1 MAESEDAATAT
12 GHEDFAE
19 HPGSDD
25 LATGGEPETETET
38 TDLQAI
44 LAYLIRSGQVRI
56 LTQGGMTD
64 DDEDEDDHE
73 FYGPMNPPKADPNP
87 DTSGIVDNDIQQQIL
102 QQSGRAHK
110 RSRVKLPTIPNMMQC
125 REIGSN
131 KGQMFTGGDRKAICC
146 QFLPNHMR
154 VVAKYG
160 HKAFC
165 GTFSRDGNI
174 FLNASQDQNIRI
186 YDTAQGKFDLIKTI
200 RARDVGWSVL
210 DTAFSS
216 DGYMVYS
223 SWSDCIHL
231 CNIYGEH
238 DTHDALHLF
247 PGDHSFCIFSLT
259 FSSDN
264 QEVLG
269 GANDGCLYIYDR
281 ESNQRSLRIDAH
293 DDDVNAVSY
302 ADNSSHILFSGA
314 DDGLVKA
321 WDRRTLREDRPEPIA
336 TLAGHADGITFIDT
350 KGDGRYLISNSK
362 DQTIKL
368 WDIRKVSS
376 KEAIEATRKTVAKQR
391 WDYRW
396 QRAPSYVTKMK
407 KLPGDSSLMTY
418 IGHSIR
424 HTLIRARFSP
434 EFTTGQRYIYTGC
447 ATGNLVVYDLLTG
460 KIVSKLNGHRA
471 CVRDVSWHPYE
482 NILVSTSWDG
492 TVGKWEYLYRDE
504 SDMDNSVDDDTTS
517 SDSDSD
523 TPISRRT
530 RSSRGV
536 QKLPKK
542 CPKECYLLN
551 HHGLFE

>member
-1 MAESEDAATAT
+1 MFYVCGLE
-12 GHEDFAE
+12 FWF
-19 HPGSDD
+19 
-25 LATGGEPETETET
+25 
-38 TDLQAI
+38 
-44 LAYLIRSGQVRI
+44 VM
-56 LTQGGMTD
+56 TQ
-64 DDEDEDDHE
+64 
-73 FYGPMNPPKADPNP
+73 N
-87 DTSGIVDNDIQQQIL
+87 NDIQQQIL
-102 QQSGRAHK
+102 QQSGRGHK
-110 RSRVKLPTIPNMMQC
+110 RPRVILPTIPNMMQC
-125 REIGSN
+125 REIGAN
-131 KGQMFTGGDRKAICC
+131 KGQMFTEGDRRAIYC

-154 VVAKYG
+154 TVAKYG

-186 YDTAQGKFDLIKTI
+186 YDTAQGKFNLIKTI

-210 DTAFSS
+210 DTAFR
-216 DGYMVYS
+216 YFNCLILVLMVTWYIQVGQIVS
-223 SWSDCIHL
+223 VTHYFLFIIEVAILLVKEFYHIFYFTVHL

-238 DTHDALHLF
+238 ETHEALHLF

-269 GANDGCLYIYDR
+269 GLIQMTALFFIC
-281 ESNQRSLRIDAH
+281 SAHIDAH

-368 WDIRKVSS
+368 WDIRKVST

-396 QRAPSYVTKMK
+396 QKAPSYVTKMK

-460 KIVSKLNGHRA
+460 KIVSKLNGHKA

-504 SDMDNSVDDDTTS
+504 SDMDNSIEDDTTS
-517 SDSDSD
+517 SGSDSD

-530 RSSRGV
+530 RSNRGFT
-536 QKLPKK
+536 KMTKK
-542 CPKECYLLN
+542 IPKECYLLN